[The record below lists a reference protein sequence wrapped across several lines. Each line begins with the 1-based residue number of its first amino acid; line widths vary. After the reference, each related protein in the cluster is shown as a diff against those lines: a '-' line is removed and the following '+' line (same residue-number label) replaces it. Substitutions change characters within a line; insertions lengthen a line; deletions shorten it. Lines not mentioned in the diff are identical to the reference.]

1 MTGYKIYKTLVKEF
15 SLITYDSTLKTYDS
29 TMNSF
34 HHYAKLENF
43 AGFLVNVYTNT
54 DYVTIATDVW
64 VNSSN
69 NENNLY
75 FFGADNYYDIETARK
90 QVMYL
95 LEKSKQLKIKLKK
108 EELEK
113 DFKK

>member
-1 MTGYKIYKTLVKEF
+1 MSGYKIYKTLVKEF
-15 SLITYDSTLKTYDS
+15 SLITYDST
-29 TMNSF
+29 MNSF

-43 AGFLVNVYTNT
+43 SGFLVNVYTNT
-54 DYVTIATDVW
+54 DYVSIATDVW

-75 FFGADNYYDIETARK
+75 FFGADNYYDIESARK

-108 EELEK
+108 DELEK

>member
-1 MTGYKIYKTLVKEF
+1 MSGYKIYETLVKEF
-15 SLITYDSTLKTYDS
+15 SLITNHS

-34 HHYAKLENF
+34 HYYAKLENF

-69 NENNLY
+69 DENLLY
-75 FFGADNYYDIETARK
+75 FYGADNYYDIESARK
-90 QVMYL
+90 QVMYI

-108 EELEK
+108 DALEK

>member
-1 MTGYKIYKTLVKEF
+1 MSGYKIYKTLVKEF
-15 SLITYDSTLKTYDS
+15 SLITHHS
-29 TMNSF
+29 TMNSL

-43 AGFLVNVYTNT
+43 SGFLVNVYTNT

-69 NENNLY
+69 DENNLY
-75 FFGADNYYDIETARK
+75 FFGADNYYDIESARK

-108 EELEK
+108 DALEK

>member
-1 MTGYKIYKTLVKEF
+1 MSGYKIYKTLVKEF
-15 SLITYDSTLKTYDS
+15 SLITHNS

-43 AGFLVNVYTNT
+43 SGFLVNVYTNT

-69 NENNLY
+69 DENLLY
-75 FFGADNYYDIETARK
+75 FFGADNYYDIESARK

-108 EELEK
+108 DELEK

>member
-1 MTGYKIYKTLVKEF
+1 MSGYKIYKTLVNEF
-15 SLITYDSTLKTYDS
+15 SLITHHS

-43 AGFLVNVYTNT
+43 SGFLVNVYTNT

-64 VNSSN
+64 AKSSN
-69 NENNLY
+69 DENNLY
-75 FFGADNYYDIETARK
+75 FFGADNYYDIESARK